1 MAKKAAMLKRVILF
15 VAISTM
21 AAGLVL
27 VCANHNWQP
36 LEAGA
41 KADRI
46 LVEKGA
52 RKLTLFNGSQ
62 AMKTYSISLGRAPT
76 GPKRYEN
83 DNRTP
88 EGSYLIDSRN
98 AASTCHLALH
108 ISYPDARDKTEAA
121 KRGRAPG
128 GDIMI
133 HGIANGYGWFG
144 SLHRWHDWTSGCIA
158 VTDFEVDE
166 IWRAVPNGVRIE
178 IRP

>member
-1 MAKKAAMLKRVILF
+1 MAKKAAIFKRIILF
-15 VAISTM
+15 VVISTVGS
-21 AAGLVL
+21 GLAL
-27 VCANHNWQP
+27 VAANHNWHP

-46 LVEKGA
+46 LVEKDA
-52 RKLTLFNGSQ
+52 RQLTLFRGSKVI
-62 AMKTYSISLGRAPT
+62 KTYSISLGSAPT

-98 AASTCHLALH
+98 ASSACHRALH
-108 ISYPDARDKTEAA
+108 ISYPDTLDKKQAARS
-121 KRGRAPG
+121 GRAPG

-133 HGIANGYGWFG
+133 HGIANGYGWLG
-144 SLHRWHDWTSGCIA
+144 SLQRCHDWTSGCIA

-166 IWRAVPNGVRIE
+166 IWRTVPNGAVIE